1 MLFRSFVDRTL
12 KGKVRGKVVV
22 IAGGSSGIG
31 LSTAKR
37 VAEAGAVTVIVAR
50 GKEELFKA
58 RDEMKAAGGKVF
70 AYTADLSDM
79 ADCDRLVK
87 KVLDEHGHVDVLIT
101 NAGRSIRRSTE
112 AKYDRCHD
120 FERTM
125 QPNYFG
131 SIRLDRKSTRL

>member
-1 MLFRSFVDRTL
+1 MIRRPPRSTRTDTRFPSPTRFRS
-12 KGKVRGKVVV
+12 
-22 IAGGSSGIG
+22 IG
-31 LSTAKR
+31 
-37 VAEAGAVTVIVAR
+37 AR

-87 KVLDEHGHVDVLIT
+87 KVLDEHGHVDVLIN
-101 NAGRSIRRSTE
+101 NAGRSIRRSIE
-112 AKYDRCHD
+112 ASYDRFHD

-125 QPNYFG
+125 QLNYFG
-131 SIRLDRKSTRL
+131 SIRQIDRKSTRLKSSH